1 MIGQLVGGKYEVIED
16 VGSDTVFDLFKAKE
30 KGTENFVFVRSI
42 AGSKRRPDGFSEQV
56 QQVVGRL
63 KAVNHPGVERLISA
77 HQETNG
83 YYIVSEYTPGS
94 VLEDRLK
101 RLANLSVPAAV
112 AMAIEICDAL
122 AALHAARIVHG
133 DVSTRTVLSTSGEG
147 AKLLLP
153 GLWTAYGQDQD
164 LALGMLKQMSPYLAP
179 EVTSGGMPTP
189 QSDIYALGVLLW
201 QVLAGRT
208 PFYGDSPSVIS
219 AKHEADP
226 YPSLRMVAATVP
238 NALDEI
244 IKKCMDK
251 NPLQRYGS
259 AAALLNDLKAIQ
271 DALRFGKKITWP
283 IQGAI
288 STQEPFDVAPELNAV
303 DGKPQ
308 DAAMSKKAKQDQK
321 KKAKEESDGIPL
333 WIAILMYTVTAVFM
347 LIVGGWIFFNSQKPK
362 ILTVPNLVGKQVEE
376 ARKELKESGLM
387 LREARQQVSEKYPE
401 GAIIET
407 NPASGEDIRQGQRV
421 EATVSKGSKFVEL
434 PDFRGRTVAEA
445 KKLALDLNLNISD
458 TDIELVRDKELE
470 EGKIVSQVPEARKKV
485 ERYTR
490 VRLKVSNG
498 NQRVGSTRDSDAWH
512 TNRVQFSVPG
522 NLENEVLVRIDVTDD
537 QGTTTL
543 FEELMVPGQ
552 EVDERVRWVGDELII
567 RIFFDGELVKQ
578 QNAKPEEEE

>member
-1 MIGQLVGGKYEVIED
+1 MIGQLIGGKYEIIED
-16 VGSDTVFDLFKAKE
+16 IGSDSVFDLFKAKE
-30 KGTENFVFVRSI
+30 KGTENFVFVRAI
-42 AGSKRRPDGFSEQV
+42 EGSKRRPDGFGDQV
-56 QQVVGRL
+56 QQAVGRL

-94 VLEDRLK
+94 LLEDRLK

-112 AMAIEICDAL
+112 AMAIEICDAMS
-122 AALHAARIVHG
+122 ALHSAKIVHG
-133 DVSTRTVLSTSGEG
+133 DISTRTILSTSGEG

-164 LALGMLKQMSPYLAP
+164 LALGMLKQMAPYLAP

-208 PFYGDSPSVIS
+208 PYYGDTPSIIS
-219 AKHEADP
+219 AKHESDP

-251 NPLQRYGS
+251 NPLNRYLT
-259 AAALLNDLKAIQ
+259 AAALLNDLKAVQ
-271 DALRFGKKITWP
+271 DALRFGRKITWP
-283 IQGAI
+283 IVGPI
-288 STQEPFDVAPELNAV
+288 STEEPSDVAPELNAV

-308 DAAMSKKAKQDQK
+308 DAAMTKKAKQEKRRQ
-321 KKAKEESDGIPL
+321 AREESDGLPI

-347 LIVGGWIFFNSQKPK
+347 LIIGGWIFFNSQKPRL
-362 ILTVPNLVGKQVEE
+362 LTVPDLTGKQVDV
-376 ARKELKESGLM
+376 ARTEIKPTGLM
-387 LREARQQVSEKYPE
+387 IRVAREQVSEAQPE

-407 NPASGEDIRQGQRV
+407 NPAPGESIRQGQRIEV
-421 EATVSKGSKFVEL
+421 TVSKGSKFVEM
-434 PDFRGRTVAEA
+434 PDFRGRTIAEA
-445 KKLALDLNLNISD
+445 KQLAAKLNLSISD

-470 EGKIVSQVPEARKKV
+470 QGLIVSQVPESRKKV

-498 NQRVGSTRDSDAWH
+498 DERVGGSRNSDAWH

-522 NLENEVLVRIDVTDD
+522 NLDQDVLVRIDVTDD
-537 QGTTTL
+537 QGTKTL
-543 FEELMVPGQ
+543 FEELMAPGQ
-552 EVDERVRWVGDELII
+552 QVDERVRWVGDELII
-567 RIFFDGELVKQ
+567 RIFFDGELIKQ
-578 QNAKPEEEE
+578 QTAKPEEE